1 MKIRFYFNDF
11 TLYAD
16 IEWDLHILPNK
27 GEVVFLKDLI
37 NLEENTTNVK
47 AIEPLERSRDEFIFV
62 SVYRG
67 RARTDK
73 AYLFLKNT
81 PCIIIETSPIW
92 RVIDGD
98 LIPCFSVRSYEPP
111 KMLDALY
118 KMHSVDNL

>member
-11 TLYAD
+11 ALYAD

-27 GEVVFLKDLI
+27 SEVVFIKDLI

-47 AIEPLERSRDEFIFV
+47 AIEPLEGSRDEFIFV

-73 AYLFLKNT
+73 AYLFLKNA
-81 PCIIIETSPIW
+81 PCVVIESSPIW
-92 RVIDGD
+92 RILVGK
-98 LIPCFSVRSYEPP
+98 LTPCFSVCACEPP
-111 KMLDALY
+111 KILDALY
-118 KMHSVDNL
+118 TVHSVDDI